1 MKIPRMIDGREG
13 VYLRFY
19 AHSSP
24 DPSRGDWQPLR
35 DHLAATAAAAARAGS
50 RIGIAD
56 LAGLAGWLHDLGKYD
71 PDFQRRLEGASE
83 RVEHSTAG
91 AWHVL
96 RRMSFALQFR
106 ELIAHAI
113 AGHHGGLP
121 DRSGAGATLDNRVEA
136 FAPTVLDPTWA
147 SEIQTERPAALFRF
161 GPGCKSPNGL
171 RFALLGR
178 MIFSCLVDADYR
190 DTEAYYDGLDGRRRD
205 RHQPALAELLEGFVA
220 AFDAHVAELA
230 ETKRSAGRFGAVDAL
245 RADILGAVLARV
257 GDPPGLFSLTVPTGG
272 GKTLASLGFA
282 LRHARAHGLD
292 RIIYVC
298 AYTSI
303 IDQTADVFRKVLG
316 DDAVLEHH
324 SAIDD
329 AREAAG
335 AEKLRLAMEDWSAPV
350 IVTTSVQFFESLFG
364 DRPSACRK
372 LHNIARSVVILD
384 EAQTL
389 PRPLFAPAVS
399 TLEALAA
406 DWGCSL
412 VLCTATQPALVR
424 SAETAFHPAALPL
437 AGRELAPDPA
447 DLAARLKRVRLVFA
461 GPTTDDDLVAALAPE
476 PQALVI
482 VNSRGHALALY
493 RAAEAAGLDGLVHLT
508 TRQCAVDRRILLAEI
523 RRRLKAGEPCRV
535 IATSL
540 VEAGVD
546 LDFPRVWRAAAGL
559 DQIAQAAG
567 RCNREGARPVE
578 ASIVTVFEPDEH
590 PGPKELKDLHD
601 AAARAI
607 RRIGGAADD
616 LFAPAAMTEY
626 FREVYWQL
634 GDGLD
639 KHGIVLGTLI
649 PQGPK
654 AGQRKND
661 SRLSV
666 DSHQTNLAYRTVAE
680 KFRMIE
686 SGMEPVIVPIDET
699 SRKLVKDLDI
709 ADIPSGV
716 LARRL
721 QGYTVQ
727 VPPQAR
733 RILLDY
739 GHVAYAAPKLRG
751 EQFAVLRY
759 GDLYEQSVGL
769 LWEEPD
775 YFEDEKMLM

>member
-1 MKIPRMIDGREG
+1 MG
-13 VYLRFY
+13 FH

-24 DPSRGDWQPLR
+24 DPSRRDWQSLR
-35 DHLAATAAAAARAGS
+35 DHLSGTAARAARAGG
-50 RIGIAD
+50 RIGIGD

-71 PDFQRRLEGASE
+71 PDFQRRLAGAKDP
-83 RVEHSTAG
+83 VDHSTAG

-96 RRMSFALQFR
+96 RRMAFPVHFR
-106 ELIAHAI
+106 ELIAHAV
-113 AGHHGGLP
+113 AGHHAGLP
-121 DRSGAGATLDNRVEA
+121 DRRC
-136 FAPTVLDPTWA
+136 LDPNRHYLSLDRRLEKFEARCVGSGETPLDPAWA
-147 SEIQTERPAALFRF
+147 TEVRPEPPSALFRF
-161 GPGCKSPNGL
+161 GPSCGAPQGL

-178 MIFSCLVDADYR
+178 MIFSCLVDADFQ
-190 DTEAYYDGLDGRRRD
+190 DTEAYYDGLAGRRRD
-205 RHQPALAELLEGFVA
+205 RGQPALADLLPGFLA

-230 ETKRSAGRFGAVDAL
+230 RQKRAKGAFGAVDAL
-245 RADILGAVLARV
+245 RADILAAVLARA
-257 GDPPGLFSLTVPTGG
+257 GDPTGLFSLTVPTGG

-282 LRHARAHGLD
+282 LRHAAAHGLD

-298 AYTSI
+298 PYTSI
-303 IDQTADVFRKVLG
+303 IDQTADVFRRVLG

-329 AREAAG
+329 ARAAAG

-350 IVTTSVQFFESLFG
+350 IVTTSVQFFESLFA
-364 DRPSACRK
+364 DRPAACRK
-372 LHNIARSVVILD
+372 LHNVARSVIVLD

-389 PRPLFAPAVS
+389 PRPLFAPAVMA
-399 TLEALAA
+399 LEALTS
-406 DWGCSL
+406 DWGCSV

-424 SAETAFHPAALPL
+424 SAETATHPAALPL

-447 DLAARLKRVRLVFA
+447 GLAARLKRVRLVFA
-461 GPTTDDDLVAALAPE
+461 GPTTDDDLVAALAGE

-482 VNSRGHALALY
+482 VNSRAHALALY

-508 TRQCAVDRRILLAEI
+508 TRQCAVDRRILLAGV
-523 RRRLKAGEPCRV
+523 RARLEAGEPCRV

-567 RCNREGARPVE
+567 RCNREGRRPV
-578 ASIVTVFEPDEH
+578 ATSVVTVFEPDEQA
-590 PGPKELKDLHD
+590 GPEELRDLH
-601 AAARAI
+601 AAAGRAI
-607 RRIGGAADD
+607 RRIGGDADD

-639 KHGIVLGTLI
+639 RHRIALGGEDALLRAT
-649 PQGPK
+649 K
-654 AGQRKND
+654 T
-661 SRLSV
+661 
-666 DSHQTNLAYRTVAE
+666 QTDLAYRTVAE

-686 SGMEPVIVPIDET
+686 SGMEPVIVPVDER
-699 SRKLVKDLDI
+699 SRALVEDL
-709 ADIPSGV
+709 AVAEIPSGA

-727 VPPQAR
+727 VPPKAR
-733 RILLDY
+733 RILIDH
-739 GHVAYAAPKLRG
+739 GHVTFAAPKLRG

-759 GDLYEQSVGL
+759 GDLYERRFGL
-769 LWEEPD
+769 LFDDPD
-775 YFEDEKMLM
+775 YMKTESTMF

>member
-1 MKIPRMIDGREG
+1 MIDGREG
-13 VYLRFY
+13 VSLRFH

-35 DHLAATAAAAARAGS
+35 DHLAGTASAAARAGA

-71 PDFQRRLEGASE
+71 PDFQRRLDGAKES
-83 RVEHSTAG
+83 VEHSIAG
-91 AWHVL
+91 AWYVL
-96 RRMSFALQFR
+96 RQMRFPPHFR
-106 ELIAHAI
+106 ELVAHAI
-113 AGHHGGLP
+113 AGHHAGLP
-121 DRSGAGATLDNRVEA
+121 DRNGAGATLDNRVGA
-136 FAPTVLDPTWA
+136 FAPTVLDPAWV
-147 SEIQTERPAALFRF
+147 TEVQPEPPAALFSF
-161 GPGCKSPNGL
+161 APGCGAPNGL

-205 RHQPALAELLEGFVA
+205 RSQPALADLLPRFLA
-220 AFDAHVAELA
+220 AFDAHVAALA
-230 ETKRSAGRFGAVDAL
+230 ATKRAEGRFGAIDAL
-245 RADILGAVLARV
+245 RAEILSIVLARA
-257 GDPPGLFSLTVPTGG
+257 GDPAGPFTLTIPTGG

-282 LRHARAHGLD
+282 LRHALAHGLD

-298 AYTSI
+298 PYTSI

-329 AREAAG
+329 TREVAG

-350 IVTTSVQFFESLFG
+350 IVTTSVQFFESLFA

-424 SAETAFHPAALPL
+424 SAETMTHPAALPL

-447 DLAARLKRVRLVFA
+447 GLAARLKRVRLVFA
-461 GPTTDDDLVAALAPE
+461 GPMTDDDLVGALAPE

-482 VNSRGHALALY
+482 VNSRGHALSLY

-523 RRRLKAGEPCRV
+523 RARLKDGRPCRV

-567 RCNREGARPVE
+567 RCNREGRRAVE
-578 ASIVTVFEPDEH
+578 TSVVTVFEPDEH
-590 PGPKELKDLHD
+590 PGPKELVDLHA

-607 RRIGGAADD
+607 RRIGGSADD

-639 KHGIVLGTLI
+639 KHRIVLG
-649 PQGPK
+649 
-654 AGQRKND
+654 GQDALLRA
-661 SRLSV
+661 SRT
-666 DSHQTNLAYRTVAE
+666 QTDLAYRTVAE

-686 SGMEPVIVPIDET
+686 SGMEPVIVPIDER
-699 SRKLVKDLDI
+699 SRRLIEDLAI
-709 ADIPSGV
+709 AKIPSGA
-716 LARRL
+716 LARSL

-727 VPPQAR
+727 VPPMAR
-733 RILLDY
+733 RILLDR
-739 GHVAYAAPKLRG
+739 GHVAFAAPKLRG

-759 GDLYEQSVGL
+759 GDLYEQRFGL
-769 LWEEPD
+769 LFDDPD
-775 YFEDEKMLM
+775 YMKSESAIF

>member
-1 MKIPRMIDGREG
+1 M
-13 VYLRFY
+13 RFC
-19 AHSSP
+19 AHSSA
-24 DPSRGDWQPLR
+24 DPTRGNWQPLR
-35 DHLAATAAAAARAGS
+35 VHLAGTAAAAARAGA

-71 PDFQRRLEGASE
+71 PNFQRRLDGATE
-83 RVEHSTAG
+83 RVEHAIAG
-91 AWHVL
+91 ASHVL
-96 RRMSFALQFR
+96 MQMRFSAHFR
-106 ELIAHAI
+106 ELVAHAI

-136 FAPTVLDPTWA
+136 FAPSVLDPVWT
-147 SEIQTERPAALFRF
+147 SEIQPEPPTALFSF
-161 GPGCKSPNGL
+161 GRVCGAPRGL
-171 RFALLGR
+171 RFGLLGR

-205 RHQPALAELLEGFVA
+205 RSQPALAELLDGFLD
-220 AFDAHVAELA
+220 AFDAYVAQLTEK
-230 ETKRSAGRFGAVDAL
+230 KRAAGKFGAVDAL
-245 RADILGAVLARV
+245 RAEILSAVLSRA
-257 GDPPGLFSLTVPTGG
+257 GDPSGLFSLTVPTGG

-282 LRHARAHGLD
+282 LRHAREHALD

-298 AYTSI
+298 PYTSI

-316 DDAVLEHH
+316 DAAVLEHH

-350 IVTTSVQFFESLFG
+350 IVTTSVQFFESLFA

-372 LHNIARSVVILD
+372 LHNVARSVVILD

-389 PRPLFAPAVS
+389 PRPLFAPAVA

-424 SAETAFHPAALPL
+424 SAETATHPAALPL

-447 DLAARLKRVRLVFA
+447 GLAARLKRVRLVFA
-461 GPTTDDDLVAALAPE
+461 GPMTDDDLVAALADE
-476 PQALVI
+476 PQALAI

-508 TRQCAVDRRILLAEI
+508 TRQCAVDRRILLAAI
-523 RRRLKAGEPCRV
+523 RARLKAGEPCRV

-567 RCNREGARPVE
+567 RCNREGRRPVE
-578 ASIVTVFEPDEH
+578 TSIVTVFEPDGH
-590 PGPKELKDLHD
+590 PGPKELKDLH
-601 AAARAI
+601 AAAQRAI

-616 LFAPAAMTEY
+616 LFAPEAMTAY
-626 FREVYWQL
+626 FREVYWHL

-639 KHGIVLGTLI
+639 RHRIAFGTLI
-649 PQGPK
+649 EQGPK
-654 AGQRKND
+654 AGQRNND
-661 SRLSV
+661 SLFAV
-666 DSHQTNLAYRTVAE
+666 DSRQTNLAFRTVAE

-699 SRKLVKDLDI
+699 SRKLVEDL
-709 ADIPSGV
+709 AVSAIPSGA

-727 VPPQAR
+727 VPPNAR
-733 RILLDY
+733 RLLTQR
-739 GHVAYAAPKLRG
+739 GHVAFAATGLRG

-759 GDLYEQSVGL
+759 GDLYEQRFGL
-769 LWEEPD
+769 LFDDPD
-775 YFEDEKMLM
+775 YMKMESMVF